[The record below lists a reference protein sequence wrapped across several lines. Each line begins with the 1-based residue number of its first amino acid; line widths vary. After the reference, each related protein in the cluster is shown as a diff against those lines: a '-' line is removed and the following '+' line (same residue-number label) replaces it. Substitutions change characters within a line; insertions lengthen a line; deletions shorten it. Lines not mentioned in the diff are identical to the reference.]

1 MSTAPSPNTGHSY
14 LNARTITA
22 GIIVV
27 LALIFIFSNTG
38 TATLHFLGLH
48 WGMPGWVWFIT
59 LFAAGVV
66 AGSLWPWLTLKQR
79 LGRS

>member
-1 MSTAPSPNTGHSY
+1 MSTAPASKSGSNY
-14 LNARTITA
+14 VNARTITA

-48 WGMPGWVWFIT
+48 WGMPGWVWFIV
-59 LFAAGVV
+59 LFVAGVV

-79 LGRS
+79 LRSN